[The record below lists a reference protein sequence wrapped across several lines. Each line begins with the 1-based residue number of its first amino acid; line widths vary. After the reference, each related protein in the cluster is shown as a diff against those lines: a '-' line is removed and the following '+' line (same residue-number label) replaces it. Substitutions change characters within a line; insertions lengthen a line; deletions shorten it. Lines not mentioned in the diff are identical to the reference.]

1 VQAAYLLL
9 LLGILGFAAVTV
21 GRQLLIRREMDQTL
35 KVLGERVR
43 TGEAMSEDY
52 FELGVVL
59 ARKRLYTQALKNYSK
74 AVKLWD
80 GESSELAQV

>member
-1 VQAAYLLL
+1 MQAAYLLL